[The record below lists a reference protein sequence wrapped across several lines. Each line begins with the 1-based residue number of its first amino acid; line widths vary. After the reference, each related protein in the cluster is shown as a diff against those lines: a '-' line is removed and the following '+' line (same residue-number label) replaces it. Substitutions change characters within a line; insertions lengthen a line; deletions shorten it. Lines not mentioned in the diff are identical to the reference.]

1 MATSSTGEKVLE
13 VETLQ
18 EELVRAKN
26 IQGDLEQIVDA
37 YEEKVQNVSKQ
48 LATNEEQL
56 ATSEERLKG
65 VLPQHFCSPY
75 DVRGLS
81 SSQHGGER
89 SQARGGPVGGGGLG
103 TISCQ
108 CEGKRSL

>member
-13 VETLQ
+13 VETLR

-56 ATSEERLKG
+56 ATSEERLATTEERLKG
-65 VLPQHFCSPY
+65 VLPQHCTFVLHMMLGALVVHSMVGSR
-75 DVRGLS
+75 VRPSGRGRS
-81 SSQHGGER
+81 SNH
-89 SQARGGPVGGGGLG
+89 
-103 TISCQ
+103 
-108 CEGKRSL
+108 

>member
-13 VETLQ
+13 VETLR
-18 EELVRAKN
+18 EELMRAKN

-56 ATSEERLKG
+56 ATSEERLATTEEQLKG

-75 DVRGLS
+75 DVRCLS
-81 SSQHGGER
+81 SSQHGGEESR
-89 SQARGGPVGGGGLG
+89 AGGVAWWPSG
-103 TISCQ
+103 
-108 CEGKRSL
+108 